1 MEATEMG
8 ERQFSAYL
16 AQQLLDV
23 LDPLHLLL
31 LFTHHTQRTSTIT
44 IVSTFCADKP
54 EILT

>member
-1 MEATEMG
+1 MG